1 MQPRFQGNAR
11 GAGTYDAVVVGAGL
25 AGLETARRL
34 GERGLRVL
42 LVDQKAGVDR
52 AVHTTGIFVRRT
64 LEDFALP
71 DDCLGPAVSRVVL
84 YSPRG
89 RPLALESPRAEF
101 RVGRMGALYRKMLDG
116 CLAAGVEW
124 APLTRFAGCLD
135 DGDGSVVLLERG
147 GRGASVRARLLVGA
161 DGAQSRV
168 AGALGLSA
176 NRRWIV
182 GVEEVF
188 RVEAAGPPCFHCW
201 LDPELAPGYLAWV
214 VTDGEEVHVG
224 VGGHAERFRPAD
236 ALRRFRARVD
246 DRFGLRG
253 READERRGG
262 RIPVGGVLPRIACVR
277 GLLVGDAAGA
287 VSPLTAGGLDPCIRL
302 SALAARVAADY
313 LATGDAAALA
323 PYSGTA
329 FRRRFASRLALRRV
343 LSAVRS
349 PLLAELGCAALGT
362 RLLRPLAAHVFFGRG
377 SFPDTGEERGYTR
390 LARPAAARAST
401 SASTSKE
408 SAA

>member
-1 MQPRFQGNAR
+1 MS
-11 GAGTYDAVVVGAGL
+11 TYDAVVVGAGL

-34 GERGLRVL
+34 GERGLSVL
-42 LVDQKAGVDR
+42 LADQKAAVDR
-52 AVHTTGIFVRRT
+52 GVHTTGIFVRRT

-71 DDCLGPAVSRVVL
+71 DDCLGPPVSRVVL
-84 YSPRG
+84 YSPRD
-89 RPLALESPRAEF
+89 RALELESPRTEF
-101 RVGRMGALYRKMLDG
+101 RVGKMGALYRRMLDG

-124 APLTRFAGCLD
+124 TPLTRFAGCLD

-147 GRGASVRARLLVGA
+147 GRGASVRARFVVGA

-168 AGALGLSA
+168 AASLGLSA

-188 RVEAAGPPCFHCW
+188 RMAAPGEPCFHCW
-201 LDPELAPGYLAWV
+201 LDPGLAPGYLAWV

-224 VGGHAERFRPAD
+224 VGGYADRFRPAE

-246 DRFGLRG
+246 DRFGLAG

-262 RIPVGGVLPRIACVR
+262 RIPVGGVLPRIAGAR

-302 SALAARVAADY
+302 SALAARVTAEY
-313 LATGDAAALA
+313 LATGDEAALA
-323 PYSGTA
+323 PYSGTG

-343 LSAVRS
+343 LSIVRS
-349 PLLAELGCAALGT
+349 PLLVELGCAAM
-362 RLLRPLAAHVFFGRG
+362 RSPLLRPLAANVFFGRG
-377 SFPDTGEERGYTR
+377 SFPDTGEERGYTQI
-390 LARPAAARAST
+390 ARPGAGRAST
-401 SASTSKE
+401 TKA

>member
-1 MQPRFQGNAR
+1 MSS
-11 GAGTYDAVVVGAGL
+11 YDAVVVGAGL

-34 GERGLRVL
+34 GERGLSVL
-42 LVDQKAGVDR
+42 LADQKAAVDR
-52 AVHTTGIFVRRT
+52 GVHTTGIFVRRT

-71 DDCLGPAVSRVVL
+71 DDCLGPPVSRLVL
-84 YSPRG
+84 YSPG
-89 RPLALESPRAEF
+89 DRPLELESPRTEF
-101 RVGRMGALYRKMLDG
+101 RVGKMGALYRRMLDG

-124 APLTRFAGCLD
+124 SPLTRFAGCLE

-147 GRGASVRARLLVGA
+147 GRGASVRARFVVGA

-168 AGALGLSA
+168 AASLGLSA

-188 RVEAAGPPCFHCW
+188 RVPSPEAPCFHCW

-224 VGGHAERFRPAD
+224 VGGHAERFRPAE

-246 DRFGLRG
+246 DRFGLGG

-262 RIPVGGVLPRIACVR
+262 RIPVGGVLPRIACAR

-302 SALAARVAADY
+302 SALAARVTADY
-313 LATGDAAALA
+313 LATGDEAALA
-323 PYSGTA
+323 PYSGTG
-329 FRRRFASRLALRRV
+329 FRKRFASRLALRRV
-343 LSAVRS
+343 LSIVRS
-349 PLLAELGCAALGT
+349 PLLVELGCAAL
-362 RLLRPLAAHVFFGRG
+362 RSPLLRPLAANVFFGRG
-377 SFPDTGEERGYTR
+377 SFPDTGEERGYTAI
-390 LARPAAARAST
+390 ARPGAGRAST
-401 SASTSKE
+401 LKA